1 MQMTLMHTVRLS
13 SYYLLVSYYFV
24 QIPTHL
30 KTYTNILLWNY
41 KNYVFLLSVST
52 SDIRI
57 PYISIQKIFMMYY
70 FVLNKGIRYTLI
82 LY

>member
-52 SDIRI
+52 SEIHI
-57 PYISIQKIFMMYY
+57 PYISIQKICMMYY
-70 FVLNKGIRYTLI
+70 LFLIKDIRYTLI
-82 LY
+82 LN